1 LSTLDIDYNNNN
13 NNNSSEEVQLP
24 YQIHRRMMGWKLT
37 NPNRRRDLIGMLDIV
52 HKQSPVDLL
61 MGGSRIQ
68 NETLERRSREYEVTR
83 SGSRRRKAN
92 FKKIPSLKKLEQQ
105 IQYLQDY
112 EKHASTYASAAP
124 GSPLYYLDEVIHS
137 AQQKSMEYGDINKES
152 EAAFDHDLRVRA
164 LSPTSMRRQSRA
176 WEQNV
181 NRMLKIRRAYTSVRN
196 CCYCDV
202 FVLWLPP
209 LTNCS
214 YRSLLSSDWLKRR
227 RNGRV
232 SWKSSLQEP
241 VYCPVE
247 VQGSAIP
254 H

>member
-1 LSTLDIDYNNNN
+1 MLLGDLSTLDIDYNNNN
-13 NNNSSEEVQLP
+13 PSEEVELP

-68 NETLERRSREYEVTR
+68 NETLERRTMEYEVTR
-83 SGSRRRKAN
+83 SGSRRRRAN
-92 FKKIPSLKKLEQQ
+92 FQKISLKKLEQQ

-112 EKHASTYASAAP
+112 EKHTSTYASAAP
-124 GSPLYYLDEVIHS
+124 GSPLYYLDEVIQS

-152 EAAFDHDLRVRA
+152 EATFDHDLRVRA

-181 NRMLKIRRAYTSVRN
+181 NRMLKIRRAYSSVRVVVM
-196 CCYCDV
+196 CSMAST
-202 FVLWLPP
+202 
-209 LTNCS
+209 TN
-214 YRSLLSSDWLKRR
+214 
-227 RNGRV
+227 
-232 SWKSSLQEP
+232 
-241 VYCPVE
+241 
-247 VQGSAIP
+247 
-254 H
+254 